1 MESLPQLLHV
11 LLVVFC
17 VTRALLDY
25 VFVLLDGVTLKTA
38 LGGLIFRNH
47 KLVEIVQK
55 CRIQETI

>member
-1 MESLPQLLHV
+1 MKSLPQLLHV
-11 LLVVFC
+11 LLVVFS

-25 VFVLLDGVTLKTA
+25 VFVLLDGVALKTA
-38 LGGLIFRNH
+38 LGGLIFRYH